1 LQPQTTKDPR
11 RDQSLLCKQWLAG
24 LPRGD
29 AFAPATLKSALGN
42 DSWDEYMGRCEL
54 EKSNSLDAK
63 IASRS
68 LQENDLLPRA
78 ADLHDACQR
87 AVDIRVASSCRVAS
101 QAP

>member
-1 LQPQTTKDPR
+1 M
-11 RDQSLLCKQWLAG
+11 
-24 LPRGD
+24 
-29 AFAPATLKSALGN
+29 LKWALRN

-54 EKSNSLDAK
+54 EKSNRLDAN

-68 LQENDLLPRA
+68 LREKVLLPRA

-87 AVDIRVASSCRVAS
+87 AIDIPVASSCRVAS